1 MLRLNAWR
9 CECRYIYYVNGHIQH
24 TYKAHIAERVVLRK
38 QVHFL
43 NKWTH
48 TAHIYTHIADR
59 VALRMQI
66 HKAQEDAGTL
76 VRNSVQILTNSDKSV
91 PYYLYHLIAP
101 CIGLRE
107 LVDTYIHACIHLHTY
122 TVQLGANSQKDS
134 TFLRL
139 YSKCTRALICFFEF
153 VAGDGAQ
160 SHTRGAARYEGQGQE
175 VPGRGQENQGAEQA
189 ASRAARQAAQSAGL
203 HILSSTLIA
212 TLFTKRSRALTFENF
227 CQDAAVGKLREML
240 ATNSHKSSV

>member
-76 VRNSVQILTNSDKSV
+76 VRNSVQILT
-91 PYYLYHLIAP
+91 
-101 CIGLRE
+101 
-107 LVDTYIHACIHLHTY
+107 
-122 TVQLGANSQKDS
+122 SQCPII
-134 TFLRL
+134 
-139 YSKCTRALICFFEF
+139 CT
-153 VAGDGAQ
+153 
-160 SHTRGAARYEGQGQE
+160 T
-175 VPGRGQENQGAEQA
+175 
-189 ASRAARQAAQSAGL
+189 
-203 HILSSTLIA
+203 
-212 TLFTKRSRALTFENF
+212 
-227 CQDAAVGKLREML
+227 
-240 ATNSHKSSV
+240 